1 MENIKPINVDA
12 SKICGKLSDEAIE
25 RLMKMYPTRRLSSG
39 VNFISPSGFKNVT
52 INEDEDGTATI
63 ETDRSI
69 MTIGR
74 EGIHFKFKNKA
85 SDE

>member
-12 SKICGKLSDEAIE
+12 NEIYDELSDEAIE
-25 RLMKMYPTRRLSSG
+25 RLMKMHPTRPFASCAN
-39 VNFISPSGFKNVT
+39 VISTSGFEYVA
-52 INEDEDGTATI
+52 INEDEDGTTTI

>member
-12 SKICGKLSDEAIE
+12 NEIYDELSDEAIE
-25 RLMKMYPTRRLSSG
+25 RLMKMHPTRPFASCAN
-39 VNFISPSGFKNVT
+39 VISTSGFEYVA
-52 INEDEDGTATI
+52 INEDEDGTTTI

-74 EGIHFKFKNKA
+74 EGIHFKFKKQG
-85 SDE
+85 E